1 MYFHNKL
8 ILSHKC
14 EYYLLETW
22 SNVKHFN
29 WHVYHSFILSRT
41 EVVFGWRDEDGEDER
56 LFFIR

>member
-8 ILSHKC
+8 ILNHKC
-14 EYYLLETW
+14 EYYLLEIW

-29 WHVYHSFILSRT
+29 WYAYYSFILSI
-41 EVVFGWRDEDGEDER
+41 VFGRRDGDGEDER